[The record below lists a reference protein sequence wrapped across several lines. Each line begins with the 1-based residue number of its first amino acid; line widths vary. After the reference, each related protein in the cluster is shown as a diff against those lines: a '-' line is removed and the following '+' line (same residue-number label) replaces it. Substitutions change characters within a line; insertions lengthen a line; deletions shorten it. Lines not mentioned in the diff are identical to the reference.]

1 MSQGVFPKEALNF
14 IFFCNCAIFFVGFA
28 CLVKKDTH
36 FILIFNLLV
45 YSSKHFCEAG
55 GSNFI
60 ISLWQMRKLRQRKLE
75 RFALRLKWTLLD
87 HSLSFPT
94 PDFSPSNNQMKKV
107 WSNLCK
113 SISSSLGKSTGHWLL
128 CFLGMRIHQLQLFMF
143 ERNLVEKG
151 WRFQVGETCFI
162 VWFDS

>member
-14 IFFCNCAIFFVGFA
+14 IFFCNSAIFFVGFA

-94 PDFSPSNNQMKKV
+94 PDFLQVTTRWRKYGVTCANPSPVHLERAQAIGYFVSWEWGFINY
-107 WSNLCK
+107 SCLC
-113 SISSSLGKSTGHWLL
+113 L
-128 CFLGMRIHQLQLFMF
+128 R
-143 ERNLVEKG
+143 
-151 WRFQVGETCFI
+151 ET
-162 VWFDS
+162 W